1 MKDQIRECI
10 TDHGYTVR
18 GAARILH
25 IPLKDFESK
34 LSGEQ
39 AFSLDEAHQLAE
51 LTGTTIDSLFF
62 EDLNA
67 DLICYIDTIT
77 RELKRYSA
85 VAPKKATRCA
95 DLAWTFVKRWVWP
108 DPKEKKGGA
117 AT

>member
-1 MKDQIRECI
+1 M
-10 TDHGYTVR
+10 R

-85 VAPKKATRCA
+85 VALKNHKVCKFGM
-95 DLAWTFVKRWVWP
+95 DLCKTLGLARP
-108 DPKEKKGGA
+108 QRRKGGA

>member
-10 TDHGYTVR
+10 TDHGHTVR

-67 DLICYIDTIT
+67 DLIISIPSRGNLNGTLPLP
-77 RELKRYSA
+77 LKKPQG
-85 VAPKKATRCA
+85 VQIWHGP
-95 DLAWTFVKRWVWP
+95 L
-108 DPKEKKGGA
+108 
-117 AT
+117 

>member
-25 IPLKDFESK
+25 IPLKDFECK

-39 AFSLDEAHQLAE
+39 DFSLDEAHQLAE

-62 EDLNA
+62 EDLNT
-67 DLICYIDTIT
+67 DLIYYLDIIT
-77 RELKRYSA
+77 REIKRYSA
-85 VAPKKATRCA
+85 VAPEKAAKCA
-95 DLAWTFVKRWVWP
+95 DLAWTFVKGWVWP
-108 DPKEKKGGA
+108 EPKGKKGG
-117 AT
+117 TTT

>member
-10 TDHGYTVR
+10 TDHGHTVR

-34 LSGEQ
+34 LTGEQ

-77 RELKRYSA
+77 RGLKRYSA
-85 VAPKKATRCA
+85 VAPEKATRCA
-95 DLAWTFVKRWVWP
+95 ALAWTFVKRWVWP